1 MACLQSRPFTMWEYL
16 GHREIKYT
24 TKKSPELLR
33 SWNPIKDKNG
43 TRFLSQKHSKV
54 SPHFPDIYRLLLK
67 EGKLHG
73 GKHGLAP
80 YCLRHAAAIKL
91 KMSQYFCEICIF
103 YTFFLFW
110 INGGGGQ
117 LIGMPNTL
125 AGVGLCS
132 NLKTLF
138 KKCDWRETC
147 IRHELPSQS
156 GAWRSDLTAEE
167 TELTTPPPKK
177 MDYNSLL

>member
-73 GKHGLAP
+73 GKHGLVP

-110 INGGGGQ
+110 INGGGQ
-117 LIGMPNTL
+117 LIRMSNML

-147 IRHELPSQS
+147 IKTWAPFPVRSLMVCFDS
-156 GAWRSDLTAEE
+156 GRVRADT
-167 TELTTPPPKK
+167 PPKK
-177 MDYNSLL
+177 WTSV